1 MRMAN
6 TMQVTTLLT
15 MIPNIAA
22 TMLLQATMMQMVLL
36 IRWVGAATH
45 GLSVTLY
52 REREQVSA
60 T

>member
-22 TMLLQATMMQMVLL
+22 TMLLQATMTQTVLL
-36 IRWVGAATH
+36 IQWVGAATL
-45 GLSVTLY
+45 GLRLTL
-52 REREQVSA
+52 
-60 T
+60 